1 MTKENIKNVIKGEV
15 ASAWNE
21 LILISKL
28 YEGGDND
35 LANRQRIAWATLD
48 GLWRTLYPNEEY

>member
-21 LILISKL
+21 LIVISNL
-28 YEGGDND
+28 YGGDSD
-35 LANRQRIAWATLD
+35 LANRQRIAWSTLD
-48 GLWRTLYPNEEY
+48 DLWRTLYPDEEY